1 MTLLKEGDED
11 LEPDLGK
18 NKKTHDKID
27 KQYPNGSSPLSRK
40 ASPGKKKCD
49 QEFDSILRRTG
60 NKASNALGSG
70 NPPRPYLGHVGSI

>member
-18 NKKTHDKID
+18 NKKTHDKIN

-40 ASPGKKKCD
+40 ASPRKKK
-49 QEFDSILRRTG
+49 
-60 NKASNALGSG
+60 
-70 NPPRPYLGHVGSI
+70 V